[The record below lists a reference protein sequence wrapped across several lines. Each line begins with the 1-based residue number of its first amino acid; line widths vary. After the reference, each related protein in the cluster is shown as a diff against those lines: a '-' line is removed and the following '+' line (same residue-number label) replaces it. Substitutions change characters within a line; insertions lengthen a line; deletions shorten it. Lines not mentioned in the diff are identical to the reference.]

1 MSYTRKTYL
10 PKTLDKLPNEAKEIY
25 SKAFNNAEK
34 FYAKQK
40 DKELIATRV
49 AWNAV
54 KKKIKKVKDSWI
66 KNNLISY

>member
-10 PKTLDKLPNEAKEIY
+10 PKTLDKLPND